1 MSLYQFLP
9 NTCRIEALESFVT
22 WNGGFSD
29 EDVEQIKQMCA
40 ALQLEEAK
48 VGAGENAIV
57 DSGVRRTKVGWI
69 KNQPETS
76 WLYDKVAFIARSLNS
91 QFYRFNL
98 YGFVEDLQYT
108 LYEEGDEGF
117 YTWHIDQGAKT
128 NCPRKLSLVIQLSD
142 PSEYEG
148 GELEILTSENPVVVD
163 KQKGLVAAFPSYV
176 LHRVTPV
183 TKGTRQTLVVW
194 CAGPDFI

>member
-9 NTCRIEALESFVT
+9 SSPRAEANEPFVT

-29 EDVEQIKQMCA
+29 EEIEQIKQVCA
-40 ALQLEEAK
+40 TLNVEEAM
-48 VGAGENAIV
+48 VGIGNTDAIDKNA
-57 DSGVRRTKVGWI
+57 RRTKVGWL

-76 WLYDKVAFIARSLNS
+76 WLYDRIAFIARSLNS

-98 YGFVEDLQYT
+98 YGFIEDFQYT
-108 LYEEGDEGF
+108 LYEEGNQGF
-117 YTWHIDQGAKT
+117 YTWHVDQNIKAE
-128 NCPRKLSLVIQLSD
+128 CPRKLSLVLQLSD
-142 PSEYEG
+142 PSDYEG
-148 GELEILTSENPVVVD
+148 GDLEIMTNDNPATAA
-163 KQKGLVAAFPSYV
+163 KQKGLVVAFPSYV

-194 CAGPDFI
+194 CAGPDFV